1 MRSLAEL
8 LPNSKVVGVFENPL
22 PQARTNLGWCMPD
35 FGRIQTVVGPN
46 KEQILQLVHETPG
59 TSIHVLSGLRS
70 RMIRSVFGEIAPSQ
84 SLVGVIS
91 EARDCRGIAGR
102 MRQWHSLLFEKEY
115 RARVNFVLAMGN
127 LGVRWFE
134 DCRYD
139 STRIFHWG
147 YFVEEASHPEPVPR
161 KVSNKVE
168 IAYIG
173 QLVPRK
179 GVDILLRA
187 MAQVE
192 RNNWSLKVVGRG
204 ASARCLK
211 ALSAKLGIKKHV
223 TFIEAV
229 PNSRTREIL
238 SCLDVFVLPS
248 RFDGW
253 GAVVNE
259 ALMAGTPVVCTDRC
273 GASILV
279 ESSGFGSV
287 AIAQSAESMAH
298 SLRGMIDRGPLD
310 PQSRKTIRHWTDCIR
325 GERAAEFF
333 LEILEYCE
341 NGGTKP
347 KTPWLSNIRPADFLG
362 TSRLGLREN
371 GSQ

>member
-1 MRSLAEL
+1 MRNLANL
-8 LPNSKVVGVFENPL
+8 LPSTEVVGVFENPL
-22 PQARTNLGWCMPD
+22 PQARTNLGWCTPN
-35 FGRIQTVVGPN
+35 FGRIQTVVAPD
-46 KEQILQLVHETPG
+46 KEQLFQLVHETPD

-70 RMIRSVFGEIAPSQ
+70 RMIRFVFCEIAPSQ

-91 EARDCRGIAGR
+91 EARDCHGIAGR
-102 MRQWHSLLFEKEY
+102 MRQWHSLFFEKEY
-115 RARVNFVLAMGN
+115 RARVDFVLAVGN
-127 LGVRWFE
+127 LGVKWFE
-134 DCRYD
+134 DCRYR
-139 STRIFHWG
+139 SARIFHWG
-147 YFVEEASHPEPVPR
+147 YFVEGASHPEPASR
-161 KVSNKVE
+161 KASNKVE

-187 MAQVE
+187 MAQVG
-192 RNNWSLKVVGRG
+192 RTNWNLKVVGGG
-204 ASARCLK
+204 ASAQYLK
-211 ALSAKLGIKKHV
+211 KLSAKLGLKNHI

-229 PNSRTREIL
+229 PNYRTREIL

-279 ESSGFGSV
+279 ESSGFGAV
-287 AIAQSAESMAH
+287 AMARSTESMAY
-298 SLRGMIDRGPLD
+298 SLREMIDRGPLA
-310 PQSRKTIRHWTDCIR
+310 PHLRKTIREWTNCIR

-347 KTPWLSNIRPADFLG
+347 NAPWLSNIRPTEFQVTTWRG
-362 TSRLGLREN
+362 IREN
-371 GSQ
+371 VSQ